1 MSSNRREDPIN
12 CMHLIPHRSQK
23 ISKGIKNYKLDISY
37 LEPGYLEVVCLVLG
51 PLFWECPQHEVLTYT
66 NEHQMWAFSYV
77 WGKHCHEPRHTEI
90 MRHTRRRVLT
100 PTPQE
105 GQILCQLH
113 KIPQDIDRYK
123 ALPHMLV
130 NFFWVLHLGIVTF
143 AAISCYVLKPKS
155 VH

>member
-1 MSSNRREDPIN
+1 
-12 CMHLIPHRSQK
+12 
-23 ISKGIKNYKLDISY
+23 
-37 LEPGYLEVVCLVLG
+37 
-51 PLFWECPQHEVLTYT
+51 
-66 NEHQMWAFSYV
+66 MWAFSYV

-90 MRHTRRRVLT
+90 MRHTRRVLT

-105 GQILCQLH
+105 EQILCQLH

-130 NFFWVLHLGIVTF
+130 NFYWVLHLGIVTF
-143 AAISCYVLKPKS
+143 AAISCCVLKPKS